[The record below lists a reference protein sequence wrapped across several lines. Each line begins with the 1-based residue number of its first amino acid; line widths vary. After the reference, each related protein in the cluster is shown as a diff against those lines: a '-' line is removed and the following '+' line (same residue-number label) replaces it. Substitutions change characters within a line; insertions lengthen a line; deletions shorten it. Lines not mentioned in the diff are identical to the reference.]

1 MARYHVKS
9 KSIYINPAFLHINA
23 LFPTVRYPFFG
34 STTTC
39 GSSSSLN
46 LNEAMVLFKVGVSC
60 YAAVLSDAKLKGFSS
75 SSART
80 GQPGQRFAAGFF
92 SSQMVVLM
100 GAHWIL

>member
-1 MARYHVKS
+1 
-9 KSIYINPAFLHINA
+9 
-23 LFPTVRYPFFG
+23 
-34 STTTC
+34 
-39 GSSSSLN
+39 
-46 LNEAMVLFKVGVSC
+46 MVLFKVGVSC